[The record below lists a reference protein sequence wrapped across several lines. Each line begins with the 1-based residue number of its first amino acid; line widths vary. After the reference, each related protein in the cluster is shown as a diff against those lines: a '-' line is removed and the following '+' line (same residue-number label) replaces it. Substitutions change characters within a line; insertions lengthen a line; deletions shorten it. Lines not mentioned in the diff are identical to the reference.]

1 MMMVIGGGPAGRIA
15 AMELAQGQREGED
28 VILIEK
34 RAAGLGGQCLHAG
47 CMVICALNDVARH
60 LVQAKMFYEDGI
72 VTTPVTFSYPHVL
85 DGLRAVQTKLAS
97 IMYTETGD
105 AGVTLVFGDA
115 TVSGKVVTVNGEVYT
130 PDSLLIATGST
141 PHIPS
146 LPGTELHGIYT
157 VHTVLSNQQL
167 PSNLVIVGGGVISV
181 EFAYIFAQ
189 FGVNVTVVV
198 RSSLLRGY
206 PAHVVSG
213 VQADLANVLIIEKA
227 DIHACVETEPGSG
240 IVGSVTIQVDG
251 KERSIPADMVL
262 FAAGSRPN
270 TTMIKG
276 IKCNAA
282 GEILINERMETSVP
296 GVYAAGDVCGPP
308 FLAPYAR
315 YQGRAAASAM
325 LGNQIPPRP
334 KVAPQAIKLHYDHG
348 WCGWPQSD
356 EPDVLQAGMPSLVGS
371 GSFWK
376 IRHTSAGKSVLV
388 SQKDGTIVSMYESS
402 PVGSLA
408 AAYMGYLIENGVT
421 VQELASMLEVHPS
434 PDGMHLL
441 AKYFA
446 SQI

>member
-1 MMMVIGGGPAGRIA
+1 MVIGGGPAGRIA
-15 AMELAQGQREGED
+15 AIELAQGRREGED
-28 VILIEK
+28 IILVEK
-34 RAAGLGGQCLHAG
+34 RAAGLGGQCMHAG

-60 LVQAKMFYEDGI
+60 LAQARMFYEDGI
-72 VTTPVTFSYPHVL
+72 VTTPVTFSYSHVL
-85 DGLRAVQTKLAS
+85 DGLRGVQTKLAS
-97 IMYTETGD
+97 IMHTETVN
-105 AGVTLVFGDA
+105 AGVTLVSGDA
-115 TVSGKVVTVNGEVYT
+115 TVSRKVVTVNGEVYT

-141 PHIPS
+141 PRVPS
-146 LPGTELHGIYT
+146 IPGTGLHGIYT
-157 VHTVLSNQQL
+157 VHTVLSNQKL

-198 RSSLLRGY
+198 RSSLMRGY

-213 VQADLANVLIIEKA
+213 VRADLANVLIIEEA
-227 DIHACVETEPGSG
+227 DLHACAPTEPGSG

-251 KERSIPADMVL
+251 EEQSIPADMVL

-270 TTMIKG
+270 TTMIEG
-276 IKCNAA
+276 IECNAA

-315 YQGRAAASAM
+315 YQGRAAACAM
-325 LGNQIPPRP
+325 LGKQIPSRP
-334 KVAPQAIKLHYDHG
+334 KVVPQAIKLHYEHG
-348 WCGWPQSD
+348 WCGWHDPDESD
-356 EPDVLQAGMPSLVGS
+356 LIQAGMPSLVGS

-376 IRHTSAGKSVLV
+376 IGHTSTGKSVLA
-388 SQKDGTIVSMYESS
+388 SQKDGMIVSMYESS

-434 PDGMHLL
+434 PDGMHWL
-441 AKYFA
+441 AKYLA
-446 SQI
+446 GRV